1 MSLTRNSC
9 RSRNG
14 WFFWLTRNTKYVLG
28 DTKCMYNIVCLNS
41 RVANCGIDRFIG
53 NSGVATFIEI
63 SGVDRFV
70 GNSGVATFIEI
81 SGVARLVETSGVDR
95 FVRNSGVARFVG
107 SSSVTRFVETS
118 GVARFVGAWGV

>member
-41 RVANCGIDRFIG
+41 RVAKCGVDRFTG
-53 NSGVATFIEI
+53 NSGVAKFIEI

-70 GNSGVATFIEI
+70 GNSGVA
-81 SGVARLVETSGVDR
+81 R
-95 FVRNSGVARFVG
+95 FAGSSGVARFFK
-107 SSSVTRFVETS
+107 SV
-118 GVARFVGAWGV
+118 A